1 MTTLTRASFLA
12 TFPPIQSA
20 IKIYGDESGMRIQLE
35 IPQSE
40 MGEAVKMLAM
50 TGKVLKVTVEVVDK
64 SPKSE
69 MYG

>member
-1 MTTLTRASFLA
+1 MTPLTRASFLA

-50 TGKVLKVTVEVVDK
+50 TGKVLKVTVEAVDTNSK
-64 SPKSE
+64 HE
-69 MYG
+69 